1 MKIGVLIKTVKF
13 VYAQTGTEIGDC
25 YICPDDII
33 PMVNPLDEIALEY
46 ALELK
51 DREADATVTAISL
64 GDRLAEDGLRKCLAM
79 GADEAVHIPCEFHEK
94 LDPAASSAIL
104 AVACQR
110 QKFDVIFCGASALDD
125 NEGLEGPYVA
135 GRLGIP
141 HVSGVVKISLRSD
154 KVRLEVHRLVEGG
167 DRQLLECTVPVLL
180 AVRKGTTVPR
190 YPTLSGVLRA
200 KSAPVTT
207 LQTEALGFVGK
218 DSLLAMN
225 VTEKTGHSNPK
236 PKIKA
241 EASPIAKRSAA
252 QRLEFMKNRDTSRG
266 RGGGKIVEG
275 TSEEMFTRLDRILV
289 DAGILKR

>member
-13 VYAQTGTEIGDC
+13 VYAQTGTEIGEC

-51 DREADATVTAISL
+51 DQDADVTVTAISL
-64 GDRLAEDGLRKCLAM
+64 GDRLAVDGLRKCLAM

-94 LDPAASSAIL
+94 LDPVSSSAIL
-104 AVACQR
+104 AAACQR
-110 QKFDVIFCGASALDD
+110 RKCDLILCGASAIDD

-141 HVSGVVKISLRSD
+141 HVSGVVKISPGSD
-154 KVRLEVHRLVEGG
+154 KTRLEVHRVVERG
-167 DRQLLECTVPVLL
+167 DRQLLECAIPALM

-190 YPTLSGVLRA
+190 YPTLSGFLRA
-200 KSAPVTT
+200 KAAPIAV
-207 LQTEALGFVGK
+207 LAPEELGFVGK

-225 VTEKTGHSNPK
+225 VTEKTGQSNPK

-241 EASPIAKRSAA
+241 EALPIAKRSAA
-252 QRLEFMKNRDTSRG
+252 QRLEFMIHRDALRG
-266 RGGGKIVEG
+266 KGGGKIVEG
-275 TSEEMFTRLDRILV
+275 TSEEMFSRLDGILL